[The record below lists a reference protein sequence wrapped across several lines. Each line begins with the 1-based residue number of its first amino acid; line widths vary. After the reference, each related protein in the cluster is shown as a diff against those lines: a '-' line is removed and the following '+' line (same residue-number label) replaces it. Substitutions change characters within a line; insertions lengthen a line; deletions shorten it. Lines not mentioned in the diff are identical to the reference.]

1 MSSSPTST
9 RFVDAAEVVLA
20 AALAPLATV
29 AWYLPGG
36 LLSPFR
42 WALLG
47 LLVLAILRLVRRPRR
62 PWGRRELLVVAG
74 FAALGGLALLG
85 RLRYP
90 SLTNTADLVHVV
102 VAVSGCLAML
112 VLARRRAVLWGLL
125 AGWLLAAVIAMAV
138 GLWETFT
145 HRHLPGNGPAKYYG
159 RWKGWNQ
166 ISSFFDNPN
175 LYAYMLVV
183 VIQLALLAV
192 VAARGWWRLLAVAVI
207 GLALQQLW
215 WTDGRTGVI
224 VVVAT
229 VILLACRHRIGRW
242 AVAIGAVL
250 LGVGMRWRIGIAD
263 DIRFQLLHIWEGRLR
278 EGDSTMVRVTL
289 FKAAWRMARESSWL
303 GVGPGGFAERVL
315 LASNPYRAKR
325 YTNPHFGMSE
335 VLAELGL
342 VGLVILLALLVGAS
356 IACLAALRRGQ
367 VGTRWRR
374 TLASMS
380 AIMLVLLPML
390 TLANSSWL
398 RQPLTAAHLATLVA
412 LVVQATTGV
421 GKAAEEPASNW

>member
-1 MSSSPTST
+1 MSSSPPST
-9 RFVDAAEVVLA
+9 RFVDAVEVVLA
-20 AALAPLATV
+20 AALAPLATL

-42 WALLG
+42 WVVLG
-47 LLVLAILRLVRRPRR
+47 LLVLAVLRLVRGPRR
-62 PWGRRELLVVAG
+62 PWGRGELLAVAG
-74 FAALGGLALLG
+74 FAALGALALLG

-90 SLTNTADLVHVV
+90 SLTHTADLSHVV
-102 VAVSGCLAML
+102 VALSGCLAML
-112 VLARRRAVLWGLL
+112 VLSRRRVVLWGLL
-125 AGWLLAAVIAMAV
+125 AGWLFAAVMAMTV

-183 VIQLALLAV
+183 VIQLALLAFLG
-192 VAARGWWRLLAVAVI
+192 ARGWWRLLAVAVL

-242 AVAIGAVL
+242 SVVIAAVL
-250 LGVGMRWRIGIAD
+250 LGLGMWWRIGIAD
-263 DIRFQLLHIWEGRLR
+263 DIRFHLVHMWEGRLR
-278 EGDSTMVRVTL
+278 EGDSTMVRATL
-289 FKAAWRMARESSWL
+289 FKAAWTMARDSSWL

-315 LASNPYRAKR
+315 LASNPHKAKR

-342 VGLVILLALLVGAS
+342 VGLLILLALLVGAS

-367 VGTRWRR
+367 AGARGRR
-374 TLASMS
+374 ALASMT
-380 AIMLVLLPML
+380 AVMLVTVPML

-412 LVVQATTGV
+412 LVVQATASDSKG
-421 GKAAEEPASNW
+421 AQELASNW